1 MKREIIK
8 NGLFLSEAFDII
20 DSELVE
26 LKNKKSN
33 QIQLDEINKLNDKI
47 LELEYKLDSLVE
59 LLDSLKLKEF
69 IEKQKQINKDLYSN
83 LNK

>member
-8 NGLFLSEAFDII
+8 NGLSLSDAFDII
-20 DSELVE
+20 DLELIK
-26 LKNKKSN
+26 LKLLKSD
-33 QIQLDEINKLNDKI
+33 LGKLNDEI
-47 LELEYKLDSLVE
+47 EELKYNISNITE

>member
-8 NGLFLSEAFDII
+8 NGLSLSDAFDII
-20 DSELVE
+20 DLELIK
-26 LKNKKSN
+26 LKSLKSD
-33 QIQLDEINKLNDKI
+33 LGKLNDEI
-47 LELEYKLDSLVE
+47 EELKYNISNITE